1 MKVYDLQCA
10 LGHSFEG
17 WFGSEQDFV
26 SQCARSQVQCPLCGD
41 PTIAK
46 MPSAP
51 RLNLTAKCTE
61 AAQTVEPKAV
71 ALPSQQPAK
80 QDQTLATVWMALAR
94 QIVANTTDVG
104 DQFAQE
110 ARKMHYGE
118 TDDRSIRGRATAQ
131 ETQELLEEGISV
143 MPLVLPESLKNS
155 LQ

>member
-1 MKVYDLQCA
+1 MKVFDLQCA

-26 SQCARSQVQCPLCGD
+26 SQCAQSQVQCPLCGD

-51 RLNLTAKCTE
+51 RLNLVTQRAKS
-61 AAQTVEPKAV
+61 APPVAPQAV
-71 ALPSQQPAK
+71 ALPVQ
-80 QDQTLATVWMALAR
+80 QDQTLATAWMALAR

-104 DQFAQE
+104 DHFAHE
-110 ARKMHYGE
+110 VRKMHYGE
-118 TDDRSIRGRATAQ
+118 LQERSIRGKATVQ
-131 ETQELLEEGISV
+131 ETLELLDEGIGV
-143 MPLVLPESLKNS
+143 MPLALPESLKGT